1 LPYVILILPSSLPYH
16 LFVQLSV
23 CTLTIH
29 YPSMPL
35 VSLTPL
41 VRRLTIQAEAVSLS
55 LSAPILIHPRPKPG
69 CSKTVLS
76 YFQGELG
83 KPTTLRGQLRSRAE
97 KLREEE
103 EGDEDI
109 VVGKWKDE
117 INGPILGPLVGK
129 DGKPVHQDDREKRD
143 LSGNKDEEL
152 GGRMRERQHD
162 TTTPNPGTATSVPAP
177 EEAEPVS
184 TMEAMK
190 KEDLRILV
198 IGDRMFTDTLLA
210 NRLSKLLPNPSPPT
224 PSPSTSTSP
233 SPATTLPSV
242 LSIHTTLLLQ
252 PSDVRIL
259 RWIEELLTRGR
270 VREGPIDWARYT
282 RTIAAPALPVT
293 LSWRERIN
301 PFRDTPPLTWSPKT
315 WRPKPLLA
323 GTGLGLVYLSKG
335 LWMGVQY
342 VGGRVWEGEVEVAK
356 AMAAQA
362 EAAKAEKKVMEVKEG
377 VASAVHDVGTKKL

>member
-1 LPYVILILPSSLPYH
+1 MASLFEGSHMLLSLSLAPQLVTLALLVHRLI
-16 LFVQLSV
+16 
-23 CTLTIH
+23 
-29 YPSMPL
+29 
-35 VSLTPL
+35 
-41 VRRLTIQAEAVSLS
+41 IQAEAVSLS

-83 KPTTLRGQLRSRAE
+83 KPTTLRGQLRIRAS
-97 KLREEE
+97 KLKEEE

-117 INGPILGPLVGK
+117 INGPILGPLIGK
-129 DGKPVHQDDREKRD
+129 DGKPVHHHDREKRD
-143 LSGNKDEEL
+143 KDEEL

-162 TTTPNPGTATSVPAP
+162 TTTSNPGTATSLPTT
-177 EEAEPVS
+177 EEVEPVS
-184 TMEAMK
+184 TMETIG

-210 NRLSKLLPNPSPPT
+210 NRLSKLLPTPSTPT
-224 PSPSTSTSP
+224 PSTSTPTSP

-252 PSDVRIL
+252 PSDVRLL
-259 RWIEELLTRGR
+259 RWIEEILTRSR

-282 RTIAAPALPVT
+282 RTIAAPALPVA

-323 GTGLGLVYLSKG
+323 GTELGLVYLSKG
-335 LWMGVQY
+335 LWRGIQY

-377 VASAVHDVGTKKL
+377 VASAVHDVGTKTQTKL

>member
-1 LPYVILILPSSLPYH
+1 
-16 LFVQLSV
+16 
-23 CTLTIH
+23 
-29 YPSMPL
+29 M
-35 VSLTPL
+35 
-41 VRRLTIQAEAVSLS
+41 
-55 LSAPILIHPRPKPG
+55 
-69 CSKTVLS
+69 
-76 YFQGELG
+76 
-83 KPTTLRGQLRSRAE
+83 
-97 KLREEE
+97 
-103 EGDEDI
+103 
-109 VVGKWKDE
+109 GKWKDE
-117 INGPILGPLVGK
+117 INGPILGPLVGR
-129 DGKPVHQDDREKRD
+129 DGEPINQEKRN
-143 LSGNKDEEL
+143 LSGDKDQEL
-152 GGRMRERQHD
+152 GGRMRERQHE
-162 TTTPNPGTATSVPAP
+162 TTTSNTEKATSVPTT
-177 EEAEPVS
+177 EEVGSASKMDKVE
-184 TMEAMK
+184 

-210 NRLSKLLPNPSPPT
+210 NRLSKLIPTTSPATPT
-224 PSPSTSTSP
+224 PTTSTQTA

-252 PSDVRIL
+252 PSDVRLL

-282 RTIAAPALPVT
+282 RTIAAPALPIT

-335 LWMGVQY
+335 LWRGIQY

-377 VASAVHDVGTKKL
+377 VASAVHDVGSKTTTKL

>member
-1 LPYVILILPSSLPYH
+1 
-16 LFVQLSV
+16 
-23 CTLTIH
+23 
-29 YPSMPL
+29 M
-35 VSLTPL
+35 
-41 VRRLTIQAEAVSLS
+41 
-55 LSAPILIHPRPKPG
+55 
-69 CSKTVLS
+69 
-76 YFQGELG
+76 
-83 KPTTLRGQLRSRAE
+83 
-97 KLREEE
+97 REEE

-117 INGPILGPLVGK
+117 INGPILGPLIGK

-143 LSGNKDEEL
+143 KDEEL

-162 TTTPNPGTATSVPAP
+162 TTTSNPGTATSAP
-177 EEAEPVS
+177 TTEEVEAVS
-184 TMEAMK
+184 TMETIE

-210 NRLSKLLPNPSPPT
+210 NRLSKLLPAPSPPT
-224 PSPSTSTSP
+224 PSSTTSP
-233 SPATTLPSV
+233 SPTTTLPSV

-252 PSDVRIL
+252 PSDVRLL

-270 VREGPIDWARYT
+270 VREGPVDWARYT
-282 RTIAAPALPVT
+282 RTIAAPVLPNAS
-293 LSWRERIN
+293 SWKERIN

-335 LWMGVQY
+335 LWRGIQY

-362 EAAKAEKKVMEVKEG
+362 EAAKVEKKVMEVKEG
-377 VASAVHDVGTKKL
+377 VASAVHDVGTKTQTKL

>member
-1 LPYVILILPSSLPYH
+1 
-16 LFVQLSV
+16 
-23 CTLTIH
+23 
-29 YPSMPL
+29 
-35 VSLTPL
+35 
-41 VRRLTIQAEAVSLS
+41 
-55 LSAPILIHPRPKPG
+55 
-69 CSKTVLS
+69 
-76 YFQGELG
+76 
-83 KPTTLRGQLRSRAE
+83 
-97 KLREEE
+97 
-103 EGDEDI
+103 
-109 VVGKWKDE
+109 VGKWKDE
-117 INGPILGPLVGK
+117 INGPILGPLVGR
-129 DGKPVHQDDREKRD
+129 DGEPINQEKRN
-143 LSGNKDEEL
+143 LSGDKDQEL
-152 GGRMRERQHD
+152 GGRMRERQHE
-162 TTTPNPGTATSVPAP
+162 TTTSNTEKATSVPTT
-177 EEAEPVS
+177 EEVGSASKMDKVE
-184 TMEAMK
+184 

-210 NRLSKLLPNPSPPT
+210 NRLSKLIPT
-224 PSPSTSTSP
+224 PSPATPTPTTSTQTA

-252 PSDVRIL
+252 PSDVRLL

-282 RTIAAPALPVT
+282 RTIAAPALPIT

-335 LWMGVQY
+335 LWRGIQY

-377 VASAVHDVGTKKL
+377 VASAVHDVGSKTTTKL

>member
-1 LPYVILILPSSLPYH
+1 LSPHDHLRLTTSPSPPVSSPELGSLA
-16 LFVQLSV
+16 
-23 CTLTIH
+23 
-29 YPSMPL
+29 PL
-35 VSLTPL
+35 VQQLIT
-41 VRRLTIQAEAVSLS
+41 QAEAVSLS

-76 YFQGELG
+76 YFKGELG
-83 KPTTLRGQLRSRAE
+83 QPTTLRGQLRSRAS
-97 KLREEE
+97 KLKEEE

-117 INGPILGPLVGK
+117 INGPILGPLIGR
-129 DGKPVHQDDREKRD
+129 DGTPIHQDDREKRD
-143 LSGNKDEEL
+143 LSGDKDEEL

-162 TTTPNPGTATSVPAP
+162 TTTPNPGTATSVPTT
-177 EEAEPVS
+177 EEVEPVS
-184 TMEAMK
+184 TMGTIE

-210 NRLSKLLPNPSPPT
+210 NRLSKLLPTPSSPT
-224 PSPSTSTSP
+224 PSSPTSP
-233 SPATTLPSV
+233 SPATLLPSV

-252 PSDVRIL
+252 PSDVRLL

-282 RTIAAPALPVT
+282 RTIAAPALPVA
-293 LSWRERIN
+293 LSWKERIN

-335 LWMGVQY
+335 LWRGIQY

-377 VASAVHDVGTKKL
+377 VASAVHDVGTKTQTKL

>member
-1 LPYVILILPSSLPYH
+1 
-16 LFVQLSV
+16 
-23 CTLTIH
+23 
-29 YPSMPL
+29 
-35 VSLTPL
+35 
-41 VRRLTIQAEAVSLS
+41 
-55 LSAPILIHPRPKPG
+55 
-69 CSKTVLS
+69 
-76 YFQGELG
+76 
-83 KPTTLRGQLRSRAE
+83 
-97 KLREEE
+97 LREEE

-117 INGPILGPLVGK
+117 INGPILGPLIGK
-129 DGKPVHQDDREKRD
+129 DGKPIHQDDREKMD
-143 LSGNKDEEL
+143 KDQEL

-162 TTTPNPGTATSVPAP
+162 TTTSNPGTASSTPTAEDV
-177 EEAEPVS
+177 EAVS
-184 TMEAMK
+184 TMEAIQT
-190 KEDLRILV
+190 EDLRILV

-210 NRLSKLLPNPSPPT
+210 NRLSKLLPTPSPA
-224 PSPSTSTSP
+224 SPSTSTPTTSP
-233 SPATTLPSV
+233 ITTLPSV

-252 PSDVRIL
+252 PSDVRLL
-259 RWIEELLTRGR
+259 RRIEETLTRGR

-282 RTIAAPALPVT
+282 RTIAAPALPVV

-335 LWMGVQY
+335 LWRGIQY
-342 VGGRVWEGEVEVAK
+342 IGGRVWEGEVEVAK

>member
-1 LPYVILILPSSLPYH
+1 MSSLFYPPRSSATP
-16 LFVQLSV
+16 LSN
-23 CTLTIH
+23 CLYAHSRFTT
-29 YPSMPL
+29 PSMPL

-83 KPTTLRGQLRSRAE
+83 KPTTLRGQLRLRAS
-97 KLREEE
+97 KLKEEE

-117 INGPILGPLVGK
+117 INGPILGPLIGR
-129 DGKPVHQDDREKRD
+129 DGKPVHQHDREKRD

-162 TTTPNPGTATSVPAP
+162 TSTSNPSTATSVPTT
-177 EEAEPVS
+177 EEVEPVP
-184 TMEAMK
+184 TMERVG

-210 NRLSKLLPNPSPPT
+210 NRLSNLLPT
-224 PSPSTSTSP
+224 PSPP
-233 SPATTLPSV
+233 SPTTPTSSSPVTTLPSV

-252 PSDVRIL
+252 PSDVRLL

-270 VREGPIDWARYT
+270 VREGPVDWARYT
-282 RTIAAPALPVT
+282 RTIAAPALPVV
-293 LSWRERIN
+293 LSWKERIN
-301 PFRDTPPLTWSPKT
+301 LFRDTPPLTWSPKT

-335 LWMGVQY
+335 LWRGIQY

-362 EAAKAEKKVMEVKEG
+362 ETAKAEKKVMEVKEG
-377 VASAVHDVGTKKL
+377 VASAVHDVGTKTKL

>member
-1 LPYVILILPSSLPYH
+1 
-16 LFVQLSV
+16 
-23 CTLTIH
+23 
-29 YPSMPL
+29 M
-35 VSLTPL
+35 
-41 VRRLTIQAEAVSLS
+41 
-55 LSAPILIHPRPKPG
+55 
-69 CSKTVLS
+69 
-76 YFQGELG
+76 
-83 KPTTLRGQLRSRAE
+83 
-97 KLREEE
+97 
-103 EGDEDI
+103 
-109 VVGKWKDE
+109 GKWKDE
-117 INGPILGPLVGK
+117 INGPILGPLVGR
-129 DGKPVHQDDREKRD
+129 DGEPINQEKRN
-143 LSGNKDEEL
+143 LSGDKDQEL
-152 GGRMRERQHD
+152 GGRMRERQHE
-162 TTTPNPGTATSVPAP
+162 TTTSNTEKATSVPTT
-177 EEAEPVS
+177 EEVGSASKMDKVE
-184 TMEAMK
+184 

-210 NRLSKLLPNPSPPT
+210 NRLSKLIPT
-224 PSPSTSTSP
+224 PSPATPTPTTSTQTA

-252 PSDVRIL
+252 PSDVRLL

-282 RTIAAPALPVT
+282 RTIAAPALPIT

-335 LWMGVQY
+335 LWRGIQY

-377 VASAVHDVGTKKL
+377 VASAVHDVGSKTTTKL